1 MVYGIDKIITLY
13 HDKYDILVPPDISQ
27 TNYNDKSDKLDII
40 AINWNYRD
48 ILEIIA
54 SQ

>member
-1 MVYGIDKIITLY
+1 MVYRIDKIITLS

-40 AINWNYRD
+40 AIN
-48 ILEIIA
+48 
-54 SQ
+54 